1 MKLFTATISRVY
13 VPGVESGLRLI
24 LRVDVKL
31 GVPESSTFQRG
42 LNVKVP
48 SICRT
53 SPLRTSVAFTGTSG
67 LVAFTKTIVMSP
79 DPGAMDREDGV
90 ADKVKGGLLSK
101 EPFE

>member
-13 VPGVESGLRLI
+13 VPGVESGLSLI

-31 GVPESSTFQRG
+31 GVPESSTLKRG

-48 SICRT
+48 LIGRT

-67 LVAFTKTIVMSP
+67 LVAFTKTIVMPP

-90 ADKVKGGLLSK
+90 ADNVKGGLLSK